1 MDVDDVEIRRQ
12 RRRDKKNGI
21 EMLNWDIV
29 LLNVEFELELEWARI
44 LGLLLYILVLIVFT
58 VWRGNSL

>member
-1 MDVDDVEIRRQ
+1 MAVDDVEIRRQ

-58 VWRGNSL
+58 VWRENSL